1 MLRKVMV
8 GFCFIYVWFIL
19 IMGPAQVKAFEG
31 PKAFLPEDV
40 FEFEPVLEGSQIV
53 HEFTVFNRGDATLK
67 ILKIESG

>member
-8 GFCFIYVWFIL
+8 GFCLICIWFIPF
-19 IMGPAQVKAFEG
+19 MGLGSVKAFEG

-40 FEFEPVLEGSQIV
+40 FEFEPVLEGSQVV
-53 HEFTVFNRGDATLK
+53 HEFPVFNHGDATLK